1 MFTNWLDTEFLP
13 LCSNLQASDGV
24 SLLARKS
31 VPVHLLGWSW
41 VEPLLAS
48 AERKQKRS
56 RAERYPPGATEVWT
70 VMSAAALRWQIER
83 RWLFVSCRDQEI
95 TERKTSSECCYSV
108 VLATER
114 VAGFRSKATWH
125 KLAFFALVR
134 PADDLLPIRAL

>member
-1 MFTNWLDTEFLP
+1 MFANWLDAEFLP

-56 RAERYPPGATEVWT
+56 RAVSAGRNWSVDRYVC
-70 VMSAAALRWQIER
+70 
-83 RWLFVSCRDQEI
+83 CRA
-95 TERKTSSECCYSV
+95 SV
-108 VLATER
+108 AN
-114 VAGFRSKATWH
+114 
-125 KLAFFALVR
+125 
-134 PADDLLPIRAL
+134 